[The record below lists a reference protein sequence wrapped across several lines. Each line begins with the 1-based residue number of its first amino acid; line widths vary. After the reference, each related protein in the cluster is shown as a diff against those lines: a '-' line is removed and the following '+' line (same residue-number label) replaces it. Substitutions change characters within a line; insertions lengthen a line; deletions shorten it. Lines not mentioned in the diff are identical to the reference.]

1 LTTGGRERKGVIMK
15 RIVLIIIVFFAFLIL
30 PSLCLSAGNT
40 VHPELPRITAEE
52 LKELIDNKSE
62 FILVDSRDSGSYSKE
77 HIKGAINIHFDPAGD
92 PMVRR
97 MTLMALPMDKLI
109 VIYCA

>member
-1 LTTGGRERKGVIMK
+1 MK
-15 RIVLIIIVFFAFLIL
+15 RIVMSAMAALTLLIFPISCI
-30 PSLCLSAGNT
+30 SAGKT

-97 MTLMALPMDKLI
+97 MTLMALPMDKII

>member
-1 LTTGGRERKGVIMK
+1 MMK
-15 RIVLIIIVFFAFLIL
+15 KIVLLVTMAFILLIL
-30 PSLCLSAGNT
+30 PALCMSADKA

-52 LKELIDNKSE
+52 LKELIDKKSD
-62 FILVDSRDSGSYSKE
+62 FILVDSRDNGSYKKE

-92 PMVRR
+92 PMTRR

-109 VIYCA
+109 VVYCA